1 MAVGGVNVAAIIL
14 STLGFDIFRQMQQAS
29 VGRSPFVRQTFE
41 HSAQYH

>member
-29 VGRSPFVRQTFE
+29 LSTAVLS
-41 HSAQYH
+41 